1 MTYGCYLKEHRIWLA
16 LFAGLLVS
24 LEIFL
29 LTFSGSGWLMIYV
42 ALALLCAFLVGTYM
56 DYRRWKGYFEELSGL
71 MEGLDKKYLLCEL
84 IPGGESQ
91 EERKLK
97 ELFYQMEVSMND
109 NVSTHR
115 RNSQEYKEYIETWV
129 HEVKIPI
136 AAMKMM
142 LANHKES
149 DIGIENELSRL
160 ENYVEQALFYAR
172 SNDVEKDY
180 LINQINLQQVVQ
192 NVILKRRKM
201 LRGMNAGIQLHDLD
215 VEVFSDSKWLE
226 FMLGQVVDNS
236 IKYAKKDGLILEI
249 YSEKKDNS
257 IHLHIK
263 DNGKGIK
270 ATELSRVFDKG
281 FTGSN
286 GRTGAN
292 STGIGLYLC
301 KKLCGRL
308 EHNISI
314 NSQEGMGTTVTIH
327 FPISKMLA
335 MAE

>member
-1 MTYGCYLKEHRIWLA
+1 MTYGCYLKEHKIWLV

-29 LTFSGSGWLMIYV
+29 LTFSGSSWLMIYV
-42 ALALLCAFLVGTYM
+42 ALALFFVFLVGTYM
-56 DYRRWKGYFEELSGL
+56 DYRRWKGYFAELSGL

-84 IPGGESQ
+84 IPVGEFQ

-97 ELFYQMEVSMND
+97 EFFYQMEVSMND

-149 DIGIENELSRL
+149 DIGIEDELSRL

-180 LINQINLQQVVQ
+180 LINQVNLQQVVQ
-192 NVILKRRKM
+192 NVILKRRKI

-249 YSEKKDNS
+249 YSERKDNS

-314 NSQEGMGTTVTIH
+314 DSQEGMGTTVTVH
-327 FPISKMLA
+327 FPISKMLS
-335 MAE
+335 MTE